1 MERIQIE
8 LATTELRPDVDESSG
23 TNVVEVEFRTL
34 VDGIEVV
41 ESCQSTILSSSSSA
55 SSSI

>member
-41 ESCQSTILSSSSSA
+41 ESCQSTILSSSSS
-55 SSSI
+55 SI